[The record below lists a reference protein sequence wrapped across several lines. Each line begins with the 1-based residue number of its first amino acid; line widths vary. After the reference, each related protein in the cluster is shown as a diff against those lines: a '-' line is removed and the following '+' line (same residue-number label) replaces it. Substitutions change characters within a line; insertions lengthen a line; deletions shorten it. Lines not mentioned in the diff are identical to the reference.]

1 MLLAKIAG
9 LGWYLP
15 ERRISND
22 DLEAL
27 HAIPAYWIEHA
38 TGVKERRYITSETT
52 VSMAAIAAQR
62 ALDAAGLTANDLDA
76 IVFASSA
83 PQQAIPCTAAF
94 IQRAINAPD
103 GKSACFDLN
112 ATCLSFLFAFHTVAH
127 LVASGAYRTVLI
139 CSSEPASLSINPAE
153 RESATLFGDAAAAA
167 IITKSQSDETSCLW
181 HAQFETH
188 SSGANLTEIVGGG
201 TLNHPNKPTT
211 TPEMHLF
218 HMEGPAVFK
227 QALRLVDPF
236 LLQFFSTLGWE
247 REQVDV
253 VVPHQASRHAI
264 ELLIRRLGFQ
274 REQVV
279 DDLAWRGNCVSASIP
294 LALAEAVAQGRIQR
308 GMRVLLVGT
317 GAGLTLGALAL
328 TF

>member
-1 MLLAKIAG
+1 MLPVKISG

-15 ERRISND
+15 ERRVTNDELEKQYGISSD
-22 DLEAL
+22 
-27 HAIPAYWIEHA
+27 WIEHT

-52 VSMAAIAAQR
+52 VGMAAIAANR
-62 ALDAAGLTANDLDA
+62 ALVEAGLTANDLDA

-94 IQRAINAPD
+94 IQREINAPD

-112 ATCLSFLFAFHTVAH
+112 ATCLSFLFALHTVAH

-153 RESATLFGDAAAAA
+153 RESVALFGDAAAAA
-167 IITKSQSDETSCLW
+167 IITKSQSDEQSCLW

-188 SSGANLTEIVGGG
+188 SSGADLTQIVGGG
-201 TLNHPNKPTT
+201 TLHHPNNATT
-211 TPEMHLF
+211 TPAMNLF

-227 QALRLVDPF
+227 QALKLLDPF
-236 LLQFFSTLGWE
+236 LAQFFTTLGWE
-247 REQVDV
+247 RQQLDV
-253 VVPHQASRHAI
+253 IVPHQASRHGI
-264 ELLIRRLGFQ
+264 DLLTRRLGFQ
-274 REQVV
+274 SEQVV
-279 DDLAWRGNCVSASIP
+279 NDLAWRGNCVSASIP
-294 LALAEAVAQGRIQR
+294 LALAEAVEQGRIQR
-308 GMRVLLVGT
+308 GMQVLLVGT
-317 GAGLTLGALAL
+317 GAGLTLGAIAL